1 MKNVL
6 LPVDGSDSA
15 FRAAMYVAD
24 FVKKHGPVTVHL
36 VNVQP
41 KPQEWQTHGME
52 PEAIKSHLSVL
63 AHGALK
69 PVQHLLNEAGIA
81 YHAHLELGDV
91 AETLVALADGLG
103 CDHIVMGTRGLG
115 GISGIV
121 LGSVTRKVLH
131 LAKVPVTCIKADSP
145 GR

>member
-1 MKNVL
+1 
-6 LPVDGSDSA
+6 
-15 FRAAMYVAD
+15 
-24 FVKKHGPVTVHL
+24 L

-52 PEAIKSHLSVL
+52 PEAIESHLAVH

-81 YHAHLELGDV
+81 YHTYLKLGEA
-91 AETLVALADGLG
+91 AETVAALADELG

-131 LAKVPVTCIKADSP
+131 LANIPVVCIKSEP
-145 GR
+145 SRR